1 MAGSAA
7 GIATTTVMEGGSG
20 SSGQPLSEA
29 HPQAESRRNPAA
41 QTADKPVDFS
51 AVFLFLGWTVTV

>member
-1 MAGSAA
+1 MFH
-7 GIATTTVMEGGSG
+7 EGAMNVVTQKKTKKG
-20 SSGQPLSEA
+20 
-29 HPQAESRRNPAA
+29 RRIRRPF

>member
-1 MAGSAA
+1 VHV
-7 GIATTTVMEGGSG
+7 I
-20 SSGQPLSEA
+20 
-29 HPQAESRRNPAA
+29 HPKQKDRRSNRRS

>member
-1 MAGSAA
+1 VWSSAWIKSHLDPLCIFKKKRA
-7 GIATTTVMEGGSG
+7 GIHAG
-20 SSGQPLSEA
+20 P
-29 HPQAESRRNPAA
+29 